1 MRLKTLATHPVW
13 REPRTVFGVW
23 MLTGVIF
30 AIVKLLIGK
39 YNNYKIFEG
48 VYWHAIEGLTLYGDH
63 YPEYYDSNHYGVLFS
78 LIIAPFA
85 LLPEWLGMILWIAG
99 NTALLFYAI
108 SRLPLSSTQKII
120 IYWYSYCEL
129 MTAQGVQQFNISVA
143 AFILLSFV
151 LILEKKDFWAAGI
164 IMLGTFIKIYP
175 NRGIGVLF
183 LLKAESEII
192 SLLSFLGIG
201 LLCDPGTLYTG
212 D

>member
-108 SRLPLSSTQKII
+108 SRLPLSSTPKII
-120 IYWYSYCEL
+120 IYWY
-129 MTAQGVQQFNISVA
+129 
-143 AFILLSFV
+143 LS
-151 LILEKKDFWAAGI
+151 
-164 IMLGTFIKIYP
+164 

-201 LLCDPGTLYTG
+201 LLCDPGALYTG
-212 D
+212 V

>member
-1 MRLKTLATHPVW
+1 
-13 REPRTVFGVW
+13 
-23 MLTGVIF
+23 MLSR
-30 AIVKLLIGK
+30 
-39 YNNYKIFEG
+39 
-48 VYWHAIEGLTLYGDH
+48 GLTLYGDH
-63 YPEYYDSNHYGVLFS
+63 YPEYYDSNHYGILFS

-85 LLPEWLGMILWIAG
+85 LLPEWLGIILWIAG

-175 NRGIGVLF
+175 IVGLAFFF
-183 LLKAESEII
+183 LLKAESEVI

-201 LLCDPGTLYTG
+201 LLCDPGALYTG
-212 D
+212 V

>member
-1 MRLKTLATHPVW
+1 MERAPGCI
-13 REPRTVFGVW
+13 RGMDANRCY
-23 MLTGVIF
+23 F

-108 SRLPLSSTQKII
+108 SRLPLSSTQK
-120 IYWYSYCEL
+120 SL
-129 MTAQGVQQFNISVA
+129 
-143 AFILLSFV
+143 FI
-151 LILEKKDFWAAGI
+151 GI
-164 IMLGTFIKIYP
+164 RI
-175 NRGIGVLF
+175 V
-183 LLKAESEII
+183 S
-192 SLLSFLGIG
+192 
-201 LLCDPGTLYTG
+201 
-212 D
+212 

>member
-108 SRLPLSSTQKII
+108 SRLPLSSTPKII
-120 IYWYSYCEL
+120 IYWYSYCGSRS
-129 MTAQGVQQFNISVA
+129 TAIQYISSGLYLIIICLDTGEKGFLGGRHYYARNIYQD
-143 AFILLSFV
+143 LS
-151 LILEKKDFWAAGI
+151 
-164 IMLGTFIKIYP
+164 

-201 LLCDPGTLYTG
+201 LLCDPGALYTG
-212 D
+212 V